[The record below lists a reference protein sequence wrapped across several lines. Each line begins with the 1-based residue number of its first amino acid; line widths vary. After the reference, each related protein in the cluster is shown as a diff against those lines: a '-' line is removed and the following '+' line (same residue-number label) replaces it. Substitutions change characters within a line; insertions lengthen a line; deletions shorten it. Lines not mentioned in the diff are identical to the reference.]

1 MKNKWYNIIVKFIR
15 ESEDIISAACTC
27 PAGLS
32 VKCLRK
38 CNHPGAILFALEV
51 FNRKPLRGTPKL
63 SNLRLILYLLIKPF

>member
-1 MKNKWYNIIVKFIR
+1 MKNKWYNITVKFIR

-51 FNRKPLRGTPKL
+51 FNRK
-63 SNLRLILYLLIKPF
+63 NLKISVNL